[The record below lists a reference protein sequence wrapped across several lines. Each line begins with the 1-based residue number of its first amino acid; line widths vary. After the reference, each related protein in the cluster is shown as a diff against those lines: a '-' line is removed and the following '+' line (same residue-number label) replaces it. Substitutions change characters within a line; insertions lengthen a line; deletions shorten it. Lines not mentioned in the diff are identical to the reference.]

1 MEVSSNLAR
10 LPEMDPSHTHRKC
23 LENQAELS
31 SGISKL
37 EKQGQSEGNDSI
49 GLAKKFVQGFP

>member
-1 MEVSSNLAR
+1 MEVSSNLTR
-10 LPEMDPSHTHRKC
+10 LPEMDPSRTHGKC
-23 LENQAELS
+23 LETQAELS

-49 GLAKKFVQGFP
+49 GLAKKFVQEFP